1 MGVVESMKFP
11 VGNIQQLLA
20 VGMFYFR
27 VDRMGNLQCLCS
39 RTFRIAE
46 HMQLADIQAVDE
58 VAGILEELV
67 RFAACPD
74 NHVHPDKSVGHD
86 FLNLLNLMTEK
97 GRVVTASHQFQHLVA
112 SAL

>member
-1 MGVVESMKFP
+1 
-11 VGNIQQLLA
+11 
-20 VGMFYFR
+20 
-27 VDRMGNLQCLCS
+27 
-39 RTFRIAE
+39 
-46 HMQLADIQAVDE
+46 MQLADVQAVDK
-58 VAGILEELV
+58 VAGIFEELV

-97 GRVVTASHQFQHLVA
+97 GRVVTAFHQFQHLVA